1 MNLFWSV
8 VLLQSLL
15 LLLFNFNQSFA
26 ESSTSENDF
35 KSYKNKNN
43 AIELMYPS
51 DWTYVEFR
59 DKISDNDLFIIISFI
74 SPLDSSLDTFQE
86 YFTIKSK
93 ILDPGDSFSNH
104 FNSYLEKLKNTL
116 TNINISNIEDIS
128 TSNKFIEYSFSPPQS
143 GLIINKDEYIFLK
156 NSTNVFHIEF
166 TSSGYDYKT
175 FKPLINKIMSYFRI
189 T

>member
-26 ESSTSENDF
+26 QSSTSENDF

-59 DKISDNDLFIIISFI
+59 DKLSDNDLVIIISFI
-74 SPLDSSLDTFQE
+74 SPLESSLDTFQE

-128 TSNKFIEYSFSPPQS
+128 TRNKFIEYSFSPPQS
-143 GLIINKDEYIFLK
+143 GLIINKDESIFLK

-166 TSSGYDYKT
+166 TSSSYDYKT
-175 FKPLINKIMSYFRI
+175 FNKIMSYFRI

>member
-15 LLLFNFNQSFA
+15 LLLFNFNQGFTD
-26 ESSTSENDF
+26 SSTSENDF
-35 KSYKNKNN
+35 KSYESKNN
-43 AIELMYPS
+43 SIELMYPAN
-51 DWTYVEFR
+51 WTYVEFK
-59 DKISDNDLFIIISFI
+59 DKISDNDLFIITSFI
-74 SPLDSSLDTFQE
+74 SPLESSLDTFQE

-104 FNSYLEKLKNTL
+104 FHSYLEKLKDTI
-116 TNINISNIEDIS
+116 TNINISNIEDNS
-128 TSNKFIEYSFSPPQS
+128 PRNKFIHYSFSPPES

-166 TSSGYDYKT
+166 TSNGDAYKT
-175 FKPLINKIMSYFRI
+175 FKPLINKIMSHFHI